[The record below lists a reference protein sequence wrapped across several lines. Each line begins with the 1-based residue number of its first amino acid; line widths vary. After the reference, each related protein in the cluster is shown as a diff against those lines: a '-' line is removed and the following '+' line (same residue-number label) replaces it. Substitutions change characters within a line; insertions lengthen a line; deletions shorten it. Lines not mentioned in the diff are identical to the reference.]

1 MMKIIE
7 SNICSIKLLTS
18 SSDDIMQMLWFI
30 NVYNSYLLFIIFTEE
45 SFTISHL
52 NEFIKDDY
60 EQLIVKDF
68 NLHHSYWENRRC
80 FIQHTATNVLLNIIM
95 IARLKLLLESD
106 IIIKEIHSQFITI
119 DLAFDSE
126 RIQFMIYKCKM
137 RTDLHQESDHLLIVM
152 KLCLY
157 TIFMQ
162 FMTH

>member
-1 MMKIIE
+1 
-7 SNICSIKLLTS
+7 
-18 SSDDIMQMLWFI
+18 
-30 NVYNSYLLFIIFTEE
+30 
-45 SFTISHL
+45 
-52 NEFIKDDY
+52 
-60 EQLIVKDF
+60 
-68 NLHHSYWENRRC
+68 
-80 FIQHTATNVLLNIIM
+80 M

-137 RTDLHQESDHLLIVM
+137 RTDLHQESDHLLIVI